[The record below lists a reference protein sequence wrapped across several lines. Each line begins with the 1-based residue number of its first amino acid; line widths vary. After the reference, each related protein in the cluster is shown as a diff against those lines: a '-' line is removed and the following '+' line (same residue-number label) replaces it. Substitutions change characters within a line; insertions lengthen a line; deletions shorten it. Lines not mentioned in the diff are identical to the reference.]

1 MEEKIYPVAGIVN
14 SPHQFSYENGIV
26 VTCVQ
31 PGLARGELRAG
42 PDSINPHGM
51 IHGGAMATL
60 ADTVAGCC
68 ACSKGG
74 NCVTAS
80 SSMEFLRP
88 AQGDLFCE
96 ATPKKLGRQLSVIQI
111 TITNAGGETV
121 ATGTFSFFMARPGEY
136 EKAPPERGWHGGA
149 VTGGVLEN
157 GRAFFDKLL
166 SPGCYAGG
174 YFDFIDFS
182 IQAPQFSLK

>member
-1 MEEKIYPVAGIVN
+1 MEEKIYPVAEIVN

-68 ACSKGG
+68 ACSRGG
-74 NCVTAS
+74 Q
-80 SSMEFLRP
+80 LRDRLQLDGVP
-88 AQGDLFCE
+88 A
-96 ATPKKLGRQLSVIQI
+96 P
-111 TITNAGGETV
+111 
-121 ATGTFSFFMARPGEY
+121 
-136 EKAPPERGWHGGA
+136 
-149 VTGGVLEN
+149 
-157 GRAFFDKLL
+157 
-166 SPGCYAGG
+166 SPGG
-174 YFDFIDFS
+174 
-182 IQAPQFSLK
+182 PVL